1 MSKIMNVNKPKSES
15 NVMDENNSMNGSK
28 IIGFYKKRFI
38 FFGISLTI
46 MLIGLI
52 FSFTKGVSL
61 DIQFKGGALL
71 RYSFEGKVNADE
83 AADLATKQLG
93 RPVTTQ
99 ITSDLKTEE
108 QRLVFNIAGEYG
120 LDAKDQ
126 QAFDNAL
133 KAEFPEAKLELSDSQ
148 MVEKFFGDK
157 FLSNG
162 ITAILLAAV
171 LVMLYVWIRFKMMGG
186 LSAGIMALI
195 ALLHDVLVVFFTCV
209 IFGIPIGE
217 SFVAVALSIIGYSI
231 NDTIVIYD
239 RIRENSKTYEGFSV
253 ETVTDL
259 SITQSMMRSINTNI
273 AVMISVSLVYI
284 LAFANSIDSI
294 QSFALPMA
302 VGSISGCYSTIC
314 IAGPLWVMWK
324 KRKGDTILFQEK
336 KDKKT
341 LTKSYK

>member
-1 MSKIMNVNKPKSES
+1 MK
-15 NVMDENNSMNGSK
+15 NNG
-28 IIGFYKKRFI
+28 IIGFYQKRKI
-38 FFGISLTI
+38 FFAISFSIMIIGII
-46 MLIGLI
+46 AMFIN
-52 FSFTKGVSL
+52 GVQL

-71 RYSFEGKVNADE
+71 KYSYTGTVDE
-83 AADLATKQLG
+83 DVAMDIASDILE

-99 ITSDLKTEE
+99 LTTDLATEE
-108 QRLVFNIAGEYG
+108 KRIIFNIAGKYG
-120 LDAKDQ
+120 VDAKIQ
-126 QAFDNAL
+126 QNFDNTL
-133 KAEFPEAKLELSDSQ
+133 KERFPDAELVLSESS
-148 MVEKFFGDK
+148 MVEAFFGQR
-157 FLSNG
+157 FLRKG
-162 ITAILLAAV
+162 IIAILLSGV
-171 LVMLYVWIRFKMMGG
+171 LVMFYVWIRFKMMGG

-195 ALLHDVLVVFFTCV
+195 ALLHDVMVVFFTCV

-239 RIRENSKTYEGFSV
+239 RIRENSKTYADVPV
-253 ETVTDL
+253 ETIADL

-284 LAFANSIDSI
+284 LAFANSIDGI

-324 KRKGDTILFQEK
+324 KRNNGTALFSK
-336 KDKKT
+336 
-341 LTKSYK
+341 